1 MFVVIVCV
9 SFSSMMDSTDMSQM
23 SHDFPNAGLRATRRN
38 DFADL

>member
-1 MFVVIVCV
+1 MFGVIVCV
-9 SFSSMMDSTDMSQM
+9 SLSSIMDNTDMLQM